1 MNTTLITGASSGIG
15 AAFARKLAARGR
27 NVLLVARSEDKL
39 IALCNELGRL
49 TSIRAQY
56 VALDLQQPDAAAQL
70 FEETKKRELEID
82 MLINNAGFGSM
93 GDFIK
98 LDLDRELEMIQLNV
112 RAVVALTHR
121 FLGPMRER
129 KGGTIINV
137 ASTASFQAVP
147 YMATY
152 AATKAFVLSFSEAI
166 GEENR
171 LHGIHVMALCPGV
184 TETKFFEA
192 AKVDRPPMRTI
203 QTPEEVVDTAL
214 RGLARQKSLVIS
226 GWTNWITVEAERIAP
241 RSVVTKVAAR
251 VLRSR
256 FEEKVVRR
264 RLRWTEFLTSALVR
278 RCCRCRF

>member
-56 VALDLQQPDAAAQL
+56 LALDLTKPDDRLQL

-93 GDFIK
+93 GDFVK
-98 LDLDRELEMIQLNV
+98 LDFEREVEMIELNV
-112 RAVVALTHR
+112 TALVELTQR

-129 KGGTIINV
+129 QRGTIINL
-137 ASTASFQAVP
+137 ASTAGFQPVP

-152 AATKAFVLSFSEAI
+152 AATKAFVLSFSEALWD
-166 GEENR
+166 ENR
-171 LHGIHVMALCPGV
+171 MHGIHVMALCPGV
-184 TETKFFEA
+184 TETNFFEA
-192 AKVDRPPMRTI
+192 AGIDRPPMRTV
-203 QTPEEVVDTAL
+203 QTPEEVVETAL
-214 RGLARQKSLVIS
+214 RALHRQKSLVIS
-226 GWTNWITVEAERIAP
+226 GWANWFVVEAERFVP
-241 RSVVTKVAAR
+241 RSMVTKVAGNA
-251 VLRSR
+251 LRSR
-256 FEEKVVRR
+256 FED
-264 RLRWTEFLTSALVR
+264 
-278 RCCRCRF
+278 